1 MLRYLTVPVT
11 PFQQNAS
18 IVWCDAT
25 RQAAVIDPGGDLD
38 TLLAAVE
45 EHGLTLSQI
54 WLTHAHID
62 HAGGTGELAQRLS
75 LPIVGPHPGDQFW
88 IDGLPQQSAMF
99 GFPPAQHFTPTRWL
113 QDGDTV
119 QIGTETLNVRHCPGH
134 TPGHVVFHAPQIDRA
149 FVGDVLFAGSI
160 GRTDFPQGNH
170 QQLIDSITQ
179 RLWPMGNQTVFI
191 PGHGPESTF
200 GRERQSNP
208 YRGSSLAGKAYWAM
222 VQRVALTAAAIDAG
236 YILLFLWLGSMP
248 LAAINVLS
256 IAMYLGAYRLI
267 QKRYNTAAL
276 ALIWLEVIGHSAL
289 GSLLIGWDSG
299 FHYYLLMFIPA
310 IVIANTRG
318 YATPMVLALLAYYL
332 GLHMLSDAVG
342 PLDPLPAQSVK
353 IVNWVHIC
361 VVFAM
366 SAALSAFYR
375 RTILI
380 AEARLRNP
388 LDAARATAERIRAAV
403 AQAPLS
409 VGPEPIALTL
419 SFGVAQVHGSDDLQA
434 AIARADQALYAAKHA
449 GRNRVQ
455 LAGEN
460 ATDAVAASA

>member
-1 MLRYLTVPVT
+1 MT
-11 PFQQNAS
+11 PSNAP
-18 IVWCDAT
+18 
-25 RQAAVIDPGGDLD
+25 RPPL
-38 TLLAAVE
+38 E
-45 EHGLTLSQI
+45 
-54 WLTHAHID
+54 
-62 HAGGTGELAQRLS
+62 
-75 LPIVGPHPGDQFW
+75 
-88 IDGLPQQSAMF
+88 PQ
-99 GFPPAQHFTPTRWL
+99 
-113 QDGDTV
+113 
-119 QIGTETLNVRHCPGH
+119 
-134 TPGHVVFHAPQIDRA
+134 
-149 FVGDVLFAGSI
+149 
-160 GRTDFPQGNH
+160 
-170 QQLIDSITQ
+170 
-179 RLWPMGNQTVFI
+179 
-191 PGHGPESTF
+191 
-200 GRERQSNP
+200 
-208 YRGSSLAGKAYWAM
+208 RGSSLAGKAYWAM

-248 LAAINVLS
+248 LAAVNVLS

-289 GSLLIGWDSG
+289 GSLLIGWESG

-318 YATPMVLALLAYYL
+318 YAAPMVLALLAYYL

-342 PLDPLPAQSVK
+342 PLDPLPAHSVK

-380 AEARLRNP
+380 AEARLRKQATRDPLTGLANRSHFDAQATEALERSRRSGAPVTLLLCDVDHFKRVNDQYGHAVGDQVLVAMGQVLADNLREGDVLARWGGEEFLALMPASP
-388 LDAARATAERIRAAV
+388 LDAASATAERIRAAV
-403 AQAPLS
+403 ARAPLP
-409 VGPEPIALTL
+409 VGPEPLALTL
-419 SFGVAQVHGSDDLQA
+419 SFGVALVHGPDDLQA

-455 LAGEN
+455 LAGE
-460 ATDAVAASA
+460 DAARSTLAAQS

>member
-1 MLRYLTVPVT
+1 
-11 PFQQNAS
+11 
-18 IVWCDAT
+18 
-25 RQAAVIDPGGDLD
+25 
-38 TLLAAVE
+38 
-45 EHGLTLSQI
+45 
-54 WLTHAHID
+54 
-62 HAGGTGELAQRLS
+62 
-75 LPIVGPHPGDQFW
+75 
-88 IDGLPQQSAMF
+88 
-99 GFPPAQHFTPTRWL
+99 
-113 QDGDTV
+113 
-119 QIGTETLNVRHCPGH
+119 
-134 TPGHVVFHAPQIDRA
+134 
-149 FVGDVLFAGSI
+149 
-160 GRTDFPQGNH
+160 
-170 QQLIDSITQ
+170 
-179 RLWPMGNQTVFI
+179 
-191 PGHGPESTF
+191 
-200 GRERQSNP
+200 
-208 YRGSSLAGKAYWAM
+208 M
-222 VQRVALTAAAIDAG
+222 VQRVALTAATIDAG

-289 GSLLIGWDSG
+289 GSLLIGWESG

-380 AEARLRNP
+380 AEARLRKQATRDPLTGLANRSHFDAQATEALERSQRSGVPVTLLLCDVDHFKRVNQVLVAMGQVLADNLREGDVLARWGGEEFLALMPASP

-403 AQAPLS
+403 ARAPLS
-409 VGPEPIALTL
+409 VGPAPIALTL
-419 SFGVAQVHGSDDLQA
+419 SFGVAQVHGPDDLQA

-460 ATDAVAASA
+460 ATDTVAASA

>member
-1 MLRYLTVPVT
+1 MGYRRPSQALVAPRDTCQFAAPPT
-11 PFQQNAS
+11 PPGATMERFATSAGRPCPRAMTPSNAP
-18 IVWCDAT
+18 
-25 RQAAVIDPGGDLD
+25 RPPL
-38 TLLAAVE
+38 E
-45 EHGLTLSQI
+45 
-54 WLTHAHID
+54 
-62 HAGGTGELAQRLS
+62 
-75 LPIVGPHPGDQFW
+75 
-88 IDGLPQQSAMF
+88 PQ
-99 GFPPAQHFTPTRWL
+99 
-113 QDGDTV
+113 
-119 QIGTETLNVRHCPGH
+119 
-134 TPGHVVFHAPQIDRA
+134 
-149 FVGDVLFAGSI
+149 
-160 GRTDFPQGNH
+160 
-170 QQLIDSITQ
+170 
-179 RLWPMGNQTVFI
+179 
-191 PGHGPESTF
+191 
-200 GRERQSNP
+200 
-208 YRGSSLAGKAYWAM
+208 RGSSLAGKAYWAM

-248 LAAINVLS
+248 LAAVNVLS

-289 GSLLIGWDSG
+289 GSLLIGWESG

-318 YATPMVLALLAYYL
+318 YAAPMVLALLAYYL

-342 PLDPLPAQSVK
+342 PLDPLPAHSVK

-380 AEARLRNP
+380 AEARLRKQP
-388 LDAARATAERIRAAV
+388 L
-403 AQAPLS
+403 
-409 VGPEPIALTL
+409 ALTL
-419 SFGVAQVHGSDDLQA
+419 SFGVALVHGPDDLQA

-455 LAGEN
+455 LAGE
-460 ATDAVAASA
+460 DAAISTLAAQS

>member
-1 MLRYLTVPVT
+1 MT
-11 PFQQNAS
+11 PSNAP
-18 IVWCDAT
+18 
-25 RQAAVIDPGGDLD
+25 RPPL
-38 TLLAAVE
+38 E
-45 EHGLTLSQI
+45 
-54 WLTHAHID
+54 
-62 HAGGTGELAQRLS
+62 
-75 LPIVGPHPGDQFW
+75 
-88 IDGLPQQSAMF
+88 PQ
-99 GFPPAQHFTPTRWL
+99 
-113 QDGDTV
+113 
-119 QIGTETLNVRHCPGH
+119 
-134 TPGHVVFHAPQIDRA
+134 
-149 FVGDVLFAGSI
+149 
-160 GRTDFPQGNH
+160 
-170 QQLIDSITQ
+170 
-179 RLWPMGNQTVFI
+179 
-191 PGHGPESTF
+191 
-200 GRERQSNP
+200 
-208 YRGSSLAGKAYWAM
+208 RGSSLAGKAYWAM

-289 GSLLIGWDSG
+289 GSLLIGWESG

-342 PLDPLPAQSVK
+342 PLDPLPVQSVK

-380 AEARLRNP
+380 AEARLRKQATRDPLTGLANRSHFDAQATEALERSQRSGVPVTLLLCDVDHFKRVNDQYGHAVGDQVLVAMGQVLADNLREGDVLARWGGEEFLALMPASP

-403 AQAPLS
+403 AHAPLS
-409 VGPEPIALTL
+409 VGPAPIALTL
-419 SFGVAQVHGSDDLQA
+419 SFGVAQVHGPDDLQA